1 MKRNSVVMAKEPEM
15 YRFYGRISRFI
26 GKYHAEVID
35 CGRYR
40 SIIALKDLEEVD
52 YKGKW
57 ETRLIV
63 RGEERLEF
71 EYWNPMPTLRKLK
84 QMSRCYDDFVWKKNR
99 PKNLE
104 EETWPN
110 ADRDHAG
117 DAGAIL
123 LLYGEG
129 K

>member
-1 MKRNSVVMAKEPEM
+1 M
-15 YRFYGRISRFI
+15 YRQYGRISRMI
-26 GKYHAEVID
+26 GKYHAEVLD

-40 SIIALKDLEEVD
+40 SIYAIKDLEEVTD
-52 YKGKW
+52 YTGYT
-57 ETRLIV
+57 ETRRVNGQEFLIH
-63 RGEERLEF
+63 
-71 EYWNPMPTLRKLK
+71 YPMTSLRRLK
-84 QMSRCYDDFVWKKNR
+84 QMSRQYDKFVWKKNR

-110 ADRDHAG
+110 SDRNHVG